1 MELVEHVEQQIDG
14 MIKNVEEMDQRL
26 QEIGQASHEQSAGI
40 LQINSAVG
48 QLDVTTQQNASL
60 VEESVAAAAS
70 LNEQALHLKQLVNY
84 FQVSA
89 THENRSV

>member
-1 MELVEHVEQQIDG
+1 

-84 FQVSA
+84 FQVSS